1 MRDAD
6 VLDVPLDG
14 VLALEVRNAGLSI
27 GGTDGGIQQED
38 AGGLRRIGERH
49 ALRVSRRRGPLRTAW
64 PSRRRASDAIDGLIE
79 RRASGEV
86 ADGQLRA
93 ERGER
98 AGAGRRG
105 IAGERTDAMATGQQR
120 ARDRATLLTSCAGH
134 QHTGRGRSYARE

>member
-14 VLALEVRNAGLSI
+14 GLALEVRNAGLSI

-49 ALRVSRRRGPLRTAW
+49 ALPCLGVEARFERRGHREDGI
-64 PSRRRASDAIDGLIE
+64 DAIEGLIE
-79 RRASGEV
+79 RRAFGEV

-120 ARDRATLLTSCAGH
+120 ARDRATLLTSGASH
-134 QHTGRGRSYARE
+134 QYTGLGRSCARE